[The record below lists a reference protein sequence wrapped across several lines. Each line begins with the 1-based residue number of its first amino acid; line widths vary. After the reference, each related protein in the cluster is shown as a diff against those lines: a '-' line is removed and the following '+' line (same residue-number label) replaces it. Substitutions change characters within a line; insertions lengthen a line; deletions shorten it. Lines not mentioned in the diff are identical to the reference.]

1 MKKSIKCFGFILV
14 LFSMLFITDAVI
26 ADITIPSNLKV
37 IDAETFYGNDSLDK
51 VNLPEGLETVE
62 SKAFA
67 LSSVKAINFPDSI
80 NYIADDAFEGCNISS
95 VSVKEGTY
103 SFDYAVRHHM
113 GIEFPPETPVI
124 DYVDTIDTELFISW
138 HRSKGATGYII
149 YYGTSKN
156 ISRAKSVTVG
166 NVSFYRI
173 SHLKPNTKYY
183 VWIRGINSFQK
194 SKVSDRA
201 TATTGSR
208 PNIESSS
215 YYMIF
220 LTEGESTTATFWM
233 YKGSTI
239 KYSSKDT
246 DVATCRW
253 GEWEGDKIVLTITG
267 HNQGTD
273 VIDIRSDLDY
283 CETLYVHVYA
293 ELPDEPITGDIS
305 WMMRKSVENMNRQLS
320 DKLRYLDEDVYT
332 NDYFMVSLEWYD
344 EIRYIALV
352 TDAES
357 DIGKYTLFGV
367 YPGMPFEEAVDL
379 FIEAGFAQ
387 GDFVM
392 PPTYFYRSTDNMT
405 IDVTVVEGK
414 VDLVECRLSG
424 LP

>member
-1 MKKSIKCFGFILV
+1 MKKSIKCIGFTLAFFSV
-14 LFSMLFITDAVI
+14 LLISDAVI

-37 IDAETFYGNDSLDK
+37 IDAETFYGDDSLDK

-67 LSSVKAINFPDSI
+67 LSSIKAINLPDSI
-80 NYIADDAFEGCNISS
+80 SYIADDAFDGCNISS
-95 VSVKEGTY
+95 VSVNEGTY
-103 SFDYAVRHHM
+103 SFDYAVRHHL
-113 GIEFPPETPVI
+113 GIEFPAEKPVI
-124 DYVDTIDTELFISW
+124 DEVETIDTKAYITW
-138 HRSKGATGYII
+138 HRTKGANGYII
-149 YYGTSKN
+149 YYGTSKD
-156 ISRAKSVTVG
+156 ISKAKSVTVG

-173 SHLKPNTKYY
+173 GHLKPYTKYY
-183 VWIRGINSFQK
+183 FWIRGINSFQK
-194 SKVSDRA
+194 SKVSNCVS
-201 TATTGSR
+201 ATTGAR
-208 PNIESSS
+208 ANIDSSS

-220 LTEGESTTATFWM
+220 LTEGESTTVTFWM

-239 KYSSKDT
+239 KYTNDDT
-246 DVATCRW
+246 NIATCRW
-253 GEWEGDKIVLTITG
+253 GEWDGDKIVLTITG

-283 CETLYVHVYA
+283 GGSLYVHVYA

-305 WMMRKSVENMNRQLS
+305 WIMRKNMDNINRHLR

-332 NDYFMVSLEWYD
+332 NDYFMVMLEWYD
-344 EIRYIALV
+344 EIRYLALV

-414 VDLVECRLSG
+414 VDLVECRLTG